1 MASESG
7 VPIVRGSP
15 NLSSA
20 KECQGYIEKDEIS
33 LPAIMKAAYGGGGR
47 GMRIVRS
54 LSDIAPSFESCKRE
68 SYTAFGRDEV
78 FIEEFWEKT
87 KHLEVQIIAD
97 GQGGVIHLFE
107 RDCTVQH
114 RHQKVIELAPA
125 CNIHPDS
132 PGATVGLCGAF
143 GETLQLQRCWNSRI
157 LSSWR
162 AR

>member
-1 MASESG
+1 MWVGPPPEILRLFGDKTQARRMASESG

-54 LSDIAPSFESCKRE
+54 LSEIAPSFESCKRE

-78 FIEEFWEKT
+78 FIEEFWEKNKT
-87 KHLEVQIIAD
+87 PRSAD
-97 GQGGVIHLFE
+97 Y
-107 RDCTVQH
+107 C
-114 RHQKVIELAPA
+114 
-125 CNIHPDS
+125 
-132 PGATVGLCGAF
+132 
-143 GETLQLQRCWNSRI
+143 
-157 LSSWR
+157 
-162 AR
+162 